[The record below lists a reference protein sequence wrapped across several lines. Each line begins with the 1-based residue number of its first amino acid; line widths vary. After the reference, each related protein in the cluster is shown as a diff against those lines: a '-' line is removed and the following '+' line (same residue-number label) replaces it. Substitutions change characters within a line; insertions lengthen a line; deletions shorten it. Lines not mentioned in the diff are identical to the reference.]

1 MENKQ
6 GKFIVIDGTDGSG
19 KTTQLSLLKEKLES
33 EGYGVEVA
41 DFPQYNTKSAGL
53 VEEYLSGKYGGAD
66 DVDPYKASIFYAVD
80 RFDASAKINYWL
92 SAGKIV
98 LANRYTS
105 ASLGHQGGKIENSL
119 ERKIFF
125 NWLYDLE
132 YKIFEIPKPD
142 LTIVLHV
149 EPEISFK
156 LAKDR
161 NREDWVGKT
170 KDIHEDNINHLKK
183 AEQTYLE
190 IASSLPGF
198 RLVKCTH
205 NNEMLSPEAIHFLVW
220 LITGQLINKKGETG
234 RGFQAIGNIM
244 SSNKQIVNNRELILN
259 KSNQNSPS
267 NYATSLMDSAP
278 NISFDNKP
286 NIGDKIKTEDKI
298 TNENDIN
305 SGNISESTSLNNNTE
320 DNNNSNN
327 ILEESIQESKKES
340 LIVEKVHS
348 EAKLPKKARLG
359 DAGYDL
365 FSVDYYSI
373 PAYGQALVSTGIK
386 MHIPTNCA
394 GLIWDKSGLASE
406 GITTMGGLIDAN
418 YRGEI
423 KVVVKNLS
431 EDIYNIVPGQ
441 KIAQII
447 IQKINQLE
455 IEEGKVDTETA
466 RGDKAFGSTG
476 KF

>member
-19 KTTQLSLLKEKLES
+19 KTTQLALLKEKLES
-33 EGYGVEVA
+33 EGYSVEVA

-105 ASLGHQGGKIENSL
+105 ASLGHQGGKIENPL

-132 YKIFEIPKPD
+132 YKIFEIPRPD

-156 LAKDR
+156 LAKNR

-220 LITGQLINKKGETG
+220 LITGQIINKKEETG
-234 RGFQAIGNIM
+234 KGFHAIGNIM

-259 KSNQNSPS
+259 KKNQNTPS
-267 NYATSLMDSAP
+267 SYNTTLADTSP
-278 NISFDNKP
+278 NISFNDNEK
-286 NIGDKIKTEDKI
+286 
-298 TNENDIN
+298 
-305 SGNISESTSLNNNTE
+305 SEQETI
-320 DNNNSNN
+320 NSNN
-327 ILEESIQESKKES
+327 DYINPHPDTISETEIENSTAEKTTKETKPTH
-340 LIVEKVHS
+340 LTIERIHP
-348 EAKLPKKARLG
+348 EAKLPKRARLG
-359 DAGYDL
+359 DAGFDL

-386 MHIPTNCA
+386 MHIPDDCA

-406 GITTMGGLIDAN
+406 GITTMGGLIDGN

-431 EDIYNIVPGQ
+431 EDIFNIVPGQ

-447 IQKINQLE
+447 IQKIKHLE
-455 IEEGKVDTETA
+455 IQEGKVDTDTA
-466 RGDKAFGSTG
+466 REDKAFGSTG